1 MLVFAVAGF
10 YLLASWLSRS
20 RVLDIRVTWNRLG
33 SWGHGRFPSNP
44 SNLKNLSIQDLVKGS
59 SLSSGGS
66 IPKCPN
72 VARLVGT

>member
-33 SWGHGRFPSNP
+33 VLGPRTIPIQSSQ
-44 SNLKNLSIQDLVKGS
+44 SKNLSIQDLVKVS

-72 VARLVGT
+72 VARFVGT